1 MRSRA
6 QNPVLSVDVVEFDHS
21 ISEGRWKAND
31 RAGERAGYVEPLDC
45 SDACVQIAMRLVGE
59 LVGGLRF
66 APFSA
71 LGLAASTFGAY
82 QEPPAPGLS
91 AERGWV
97 AQEFPVTGSTRGA
110 IFEFMCSEVMLAC
123 AEAGVSAVAT
133 VFLPKTRGTGIRL
146 GFEDALAGRVL
157 VRLLSGER
165 AAGFA
170 MEIKPSQRI
179 ATIRSN
185 RDRTLAIL
193 GRRGVSV
200 ERMPEILVARLR
212 RVGSTFDCQY

>member
-1 MRSRA
+1 MLYALLLPIRWESECMRSRA

-82 QEPPAPGLS
+82 QEPPALGLS

-97 AQEFPVTGSTRGA
+97 ARNS
-110 IFEFMCSEVMLAC
+110 L
-123 AEAGVSAVAT
+123 
-133 VFLPKTRGTGIRL
+133 
-146 GFEDALAGRVL
+146 
-157 VRLLSGER
+157 
-165 AAGFA
+165 
-170 MEIKPSQRI
+170 
-179 ATIRSN
+179 
-185 RDRTLAIL
+185 
-193 GRRGVSV
+193 
-200 ERMPEILVARLR
+200 
-212 RVGSTFDCQY
+212 

>member
-1 MRSRA
+1 MS
-6 QNPVLSVDVVEFDHS
+6 LSLITRFQRGAGRRTIVQV
-21 ISEGRWKAND
+21 SERF
-31 RAGERAGYVEPLDC
+31 VEPLDC

-91 AERGWV
+91 ADRGWV

-146 GFEDALAGRVL
+146 GSKMHLQAEC
-157 VRLLSGER
+157 RL
-165 AAGFA
+165 
-170 MEIKPSQRI
+170 
-179 ATIRSN
+179 
-185 RDRTLAIL
+185 
-193 GRRGVSV
+193 
-200 ERMPEILVARLR
+200 
-212 RVGSTFDCQY
+212 GS

>member
-91 AERGWV
+91 ADRGWV

-110 IFEFMCSEVMLAC
+110 IFEFMCSEVILAC
-123 AEAGVSAVAT
+123 AGGRPCCCNRFPPQDAGDGDPTRVRRCTCRPSA
-133 VFLPKTRGTGIRL
+133 G
-146 GFEDALAGRVL
+146 
-157 VRLLSGER
+157 
-165 AAGFA
+165 
-170 MEIKPSQRI
+170 
-179 ATIRSN
+179 
-185 RDRTLAIL
+185 
-193 GRRGVSV
+193 
-200 ERMPEILVARLR
+200 
-212 RVGSTFDCQY
+212 